1 MKFRMVRQIQGMV
14 RVLQQNFK
22 NKKLF
27 ILTKVKKNFYLKMN
41 FSRLKNLKKLRKLRK
56 VLSQKELT
64 ST

>member
-1 MKFRMVRQIQGMV
+1 MQGMV
-14 RVLQQNFK
+14 RVLQQNYK

-27 ILTKVKKNFYLKMN
+27 ILTKVKKNSYLKMN
-41 FSRLKNLKKLRKLRK
+41 FSRLKNLKKLRKPRK